1 MPTYIT
7 NMTRTLSPW
16 GDYLMTSWKNNNLL
30 RPIREKETEQTVKW
44 IDLNESE
51 PDEEGIYFITRGP
64 RPFFVEEAAYDPEAN
79 EFIGY
84 NDEEDWIVAWSSD
97 PIEPYKGDGSKSD
110 ERWNIYPDDPPEE
123 NTTFLVTCEG
133 AAGNRF
139 IQHAIIMRGELLPML
154 SYMWPRKPFLRAL
167 AWMYFPAPYEGRM

>member
-1 MPTYIT
+1 
-7 NMTRTLSPW
+7 
-16 GDYLMTSWKNNNLL
+16 MTSWKNNNLL

-123 NTTFLVTCEG
+123 EHYILS
-133 AAGNRF
+133 
-139 IQHAIIMRGELLPML
+139 HMRGC
-154 SYMWPRKPFLRAL
+154 
-167 AWMYFPAPYEGRM
+167 GR

>member
-1 MPTYIT
+1 
-7 NMTRTLSPW
+7 
-16 GDYLMTSWKNNNLL
+16 MTSWKNNNLL

-123 NTTFLVTCEG
+123 NTTFLVTCE
-133 AAGNRF
+133 AVAGNRF